1 MLVRLLLLF
10 IFLLFFFLYGGAKL
24 YVKIEKSEYKYIFWG
39 LYAVTIITVLE
50 IIFCIHLYTT
60 YRTKDGELGPRGYQ
74 GDPGPDGDK
83 GKCDRSNDN
92 CKKDLLAIMIK
103 NIIEKHLKDKNDPR
117 RLTSDELIHI
127 YEQTETETDNYINRI
142 KQKDLKNIH
151 NKMVEYVDGNPIPA
165 NLNDDTYIQ
174 NLLSVSIPLS
184 EI

>member
-74 GDPGPDGDK
+74 GDLGPEGDK
-83 GKCDRSNDN
+83 GKCDRSDDN
-92 CKKDLLAIMIK
+92 CKKDLLSSCE
-103 NIIEKHLKDKNDPR
+103 EKKSEKIFFLH
-117 RLTSDELIHI
+117 RL
-127 YEQTETETDNYINRI
+127 
-142 KQKDLKNIH
+142 
-151 NKMVEYVDGNPIPA
+151 KMVQFAKLSRLNRQIPIF
-165 NLNDDTYIQ
+165 
-174 NLLSVSIPLS
+174 
-184 EI
+184 